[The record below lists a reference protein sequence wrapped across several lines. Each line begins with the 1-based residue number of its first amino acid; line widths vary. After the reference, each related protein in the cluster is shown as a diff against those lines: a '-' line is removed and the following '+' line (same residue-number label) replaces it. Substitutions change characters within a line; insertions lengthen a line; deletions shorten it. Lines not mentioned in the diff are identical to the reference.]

1 MAAPCHASS
10 QNSTWSTGSEPY
22 ILTLEDA
29 WYSDNG
35 IWKQVGNKWRFV
47 YTDGSYPTFS
57 WRQIKEKWYYFDG
70 NGYMVSN
77 CYVKSLAEN
86 LYYRIGEDGV
96 WDETGDTYTPNR
108 AKYTV
113 Y

>member
-1 MAAPCHASS
+1 MCFRIVAYAVSIMLLE
-10 QNSTWSTGSEPY
+10 QTSTIE
-22 ILTLEDA
+22 
-29 WYSDNG
+29 
-35 IWKQVGNKWRFV
+35 
-47 YTDGSYPTFS
+47 
-57 WRQIKEKWYYFDG
+57 EKWYYFDG